1 MAKLQ
6 KKSRQVNVVLLDDVP
21 HLGQRGE
28 LKVVKPGYL
37 RYLVQLHQVETVTTR
52 DPAKLDLLRRSIIER
67 ATKGQVGAEV
77 LKQKIEGLIFTGTVK
92 TGEQGEV
99 YSSIRKQ
106 DLIEFLKG
114 QKITVAPNR
123 VLLEEPIR
131 APGERTIEVHL
142 GFGVVASLKVIVEAG
157 R

>member
-1 MAKLQ
+1 MAKPQ

-37 RYLVQLHQVETVTTR
+37 RYLVQLRQVEAVTTR
-52 DPAKLDLLRRSIIER
+52 DPAKLDLLRRSITER
-67 ATKGQVGAEV
+67 ATKGQAGAEV
-77 LKQKIEGLIFTGTVK
+77 LKQKIDGLMFTGTVK

-114 QKITVAPNR
+114 QGVTVAPNR

-131 APGERTIEVHL
+131 AAGERTIEVHL
-142 GFGVVASLKVIVEAG
+142 GYGVVANLKVVVEAAK
-157 R
+157 